1 LEKSPPH
8 PKEKEKEKE
17 KEKRFGFLVC
27 TRLVLWLWVNLTR
40 SHKYY
45 RSVLLKTHFFIGRAH
60 G

>member
-8 PKEKEKEKE
+8 PKEKEKEK
-17 KEKRFGFLVC
+17 KFGFLVC